1 MSKKAVDMIGETHL
15 PDDLFTDTDGLNGL
29 LNTYPDLGKG
39 MGILDTQT
47 LGDNQSPPNIPDGV
61 VVADD
66 GDDYLLQDDQ
76 MLWGGLGDLGEMTK
90 EASLADL
97 SWLELAEQDPDRL
110 PVNPVDQSIPDLEE
124 AWGVNRR
131 TTGISLQPH
140 VDREAANYEESLQ
153 HAPISKAASIG
164 EVLHLTRLA
173 SRKVAA
179 GESFRVAAVEVATRL
194 GNDAHLAKEAMIRLK
209 DDAGLIGKVF
219 IRASDYPGCA
229 SGEWSDGVRKA
240 AVTATYLV
248 QKKACGDCVH
258 AQNGSCAVFK
268 KRLVAAVPWDAALK
282 RYTPGLEATGRKV
295 ASGADSKEV
304 LRQAFAQA
312 PKGLAPLGDV
322 RPQHRAAYD
331 QIGEAEAKTAFA
343 AMPAYSVDK
352 VAVTREAALAQVS
365 KWLSAGA
372 LSSQD
377 AARLSVSTAGG
388 AAILRAAT
396 QVIAVSK
403 QGTYSGG
410 QNAGKMGYAA
420 DHATVIRELEA
431 AENRAVQANAFVQ
444 EEMARREVSASR
456 EGKRLVL
463 IEKKAASV
471 VREMEKGLRGKA
483 LVAHVLRTFEPAD
496 RGVAASILDPI
507 FKARKAFD
515 ESVAPTGA
523 YSGLAN
529 DTRVAGVNAADAWA
543 HLRTLNPP
551 STIDLA
557 AQRRLTAHQKVVSV
571 LGQWVQDGILLNEE
585 ATKFA
590 SSKTS
595 SEHLLQIQ
603 EKVAGVITAMRRG
616 LRGSSLVNV
625 VRQTIA
631 REDIVEA
638 SSLLDPIL
646 RRTGALSEA
655 PVAPRQYGGQT
666 FERAPTG
673 APRAASGPAYGET
686 DRLLRWARQQMSE
699 GMVGKDLDQVLGH
712 RFAHSVRTAASSVLQ
727 SIRAVH
733 EGLAG
738 HLYVDAEAYASTD
751 GVTGCEK
758 GALRHRAN
766 MVPTV
771 LSMPR
776 CASCNLRSAR
786 ADGTPICSVYNKI
799 LIKSASEATDDPR
812 AYAKEMMRLAN
823 GSDADRTAAMFSN
836 TYDQS
841 EFNLGDGG
849 EMDDLVLTDAPPNEE
864 MDDVFFGGMAIE

>member
-15 PDDLFTDTDGLNGL
+15 PDDLFGDTDGLNGL
-29 LNTYPDLGKG
+29 LSTYPDLGKG

-47 LGDNQSPPNIPDGV
+47 LGDNQQPPNLPDGV
-61 VVADD
+61 VIADD

-76 MLWGGLGDLGEMTK
+76 MLWGGLGDLGEMTR

-131 TTGISLQPH
+131 TTGLQPH

-153 HAPISKAASIG
+153 HASVSKTASIE

-173 SRKVAA
+173 SRKVTA
-179 GESFRVAAVEVATRL
+179 GTTFRVAAGEVAARL
-194 GNDAHLAKEAMIRLK
+194 GKDASLAKEAMTRLK

-229 SGEWSDGVRKA
+229 SGEWSEGVRKA

-268 KRLVAAVPWDAALK
+268 KRIVAAVPWDAALK
-282 RYTPGLEATGRKV
+282 RYAPGLEATGRKV
-295 ASGADSKEV
+295 ASSGESKEI
-304 LRQAFAQA
+304 LRQAFTQA
-312 PKGLAPLGDV
+312 PKGLAPLGDA
-322 RPQHRAAYD
+322 RPQHRVAAD
-331 QIGEAEAKTAFA
+331 QIGETEAKAAFA
-343 AMPAYSVDK
+343 AMPAFSVDK

-372 LSSQD
+372 LSTQD

-388 AAILRAAT
+388 EAILRAAT
-396 QVIAVSK
+396 QVIAATK
-403 QGTYSGG
+403 QGAYSGG

-420 DHATVIRELEA
+420 DRQTVIRELEA

-444 EEMARREVSASR
+444 EEMARREVAASR

-463 IEKKAASV
+463 IEKKAAFV
-471 VREMEKGLRGKA
+471 IREMEKGLRGRA

-496 RGVAASILDPI
+496 RSVAASILDPV
-507 FKARKAFD
+507 FKAKKAFD
-515 ESVAPTGA
+515 EVSAITGA

-551 STIDLA
+551 SAIDLA
-557 AQRRLTAHQKVVSV
+557 VRRRLTAHQKVVSA

-585 ATKFA
+585 ATRFA
-590 SSKTS
+590 SLKANP
-595 SEHLLQIQ
+595 EHLLQIQ
-603 EKVAGVITAMRRG
+603 EKVASVVAAMKRG

-625 VRQTIA
+625 ARQAIA
-631 REDIVEA
+631 REEVAEA
-638 SSLLDPIL
+638 STLLDPIL
-646 RRTGALSEA
+646 RRTGALSDA
-655 PVAPRQYGGQT
+655 QAAPRQYEGQT

-673 APRAASGPAYGET
+673 APRAASGPAYGEA

-712 RFAHSVRTAASSVLQ
+712 RFAHSVRTAASSMLQ
-727 SIRAVH
+727 SIRAAH

-738 HLYVDAEAYASTD
+738 HIYVDAEAYASTE

-758 GALRHRAN
+758 GALKHRAN

-776 CASCNLRSAR
+776 CASCNLRSAKE
-786 ADGTPICSVYNKI
+786 DGTPVCSVYNKI

-812 AYAKEMMRLAN
+812 AYAAEMKRLAD

-841 EFNLGDGG
+841 EFNLGDEG
-849 EMDDLVLTDAPPNEE
+849 EMDDLVLSDAPPNEE
-864 MDDVFFGGMAIE
+864 MDDVFFGGMQVE